1 MRFVVP
7 QSVVGG
13 RLREPSGSPAGAWRV
28 RRFRRRPP
36 VTDHRPPALSRR
48 VHPLANARP
57 LQSTAACCLPL
68 RTTPK
73 PPCDGPG
80 SAERAPHLG
89 FRALFATSAGSVH
102 SVPGDPSSG
111 LRSVRG
117 VSHAL
122 DGLRHHRPCR
132 LVSSRSR
139 VRGSLLRGFPRRP
152 AALAHHQPL
161 PSCRYRR
168 APTPSKLDAPARA
181 ARLQGFAPIAG
192 PLSPTSCLDSP
203 TLDPL
208 SSFHSLRFS
217 SEHLGSAFALPPF
230 MTFPASSSQ

>member
-7 QSVVGG
+7 QSVVSG
-13 RLREPSGSPAGAWRV
+13 RAREPSGSPASTWRSA
-28 RRFRRRPP
+28 FPP
-36 VTDHRPPALSRR
+36 ATARTDHRPPAFSRR

-57 LQSTAACCLPL
+57 LQRTAACCLPL

-89 FRALFATSAGSVH
+89 FRALFATSAGGVH
-102 SVPGDPSSG
+102 SASGDPSPG
-111 LRSVRG
+111 LRSVLG

-139 VRGSLLRGFPRRP
+139 VQGSPFRGLSLRTEPYRVSP
-152 AALAHHQPL
+152 AAALGPFRRTHLRL
-161 PSCRYRR
+161 P
-168 APTPSKLDAPARA
+168 APARTPSA
-181 ARLQGFAPIAG
+181 SG
-192 PLSPTSCLDSP
+192 PCSPCEV
-203 TLDPL
+203 
-208 SSFHSLRFS
+208 R
-217 SEHLGSAFALPPF
+217 
-230 MTFPASSSQ
+230 